1 MSRIDH
7 TGDFMQYVMTP
18 PVQECA
24 AYEQY
29 LPKTSTMRMLSR
41 SNGEGLSGLSQVP
54 MVGGSSEQNSWV
66 MPVVV
71 IVVSAMALMFV
82 YAVLHDRKR

>member
-1 MSRIDH
+1 MARREDH
-7 TGDFMQYVMTP
+7 TEDFMQYVMTP

-29 LPKTSTMRMLSR
+29 LPKTSTMRMLSN
-41 SNGEGLSGLSQVP
+41 SGGGLSGLSQVP